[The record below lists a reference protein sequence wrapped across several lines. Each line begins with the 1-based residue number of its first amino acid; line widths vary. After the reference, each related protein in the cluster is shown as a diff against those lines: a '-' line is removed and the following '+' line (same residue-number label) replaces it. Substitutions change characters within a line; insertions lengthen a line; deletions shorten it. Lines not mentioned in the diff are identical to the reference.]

1 MNKTIYLPDT
11 NLLFNL
17 AESIVLE
24 KKYFE
29 HWHRNSVNFW
39 KRYGKQTQIPSLVW
53 AEFCGLW
60 FHKNVD
66 LGNYDFWFRNRI
78 SVFLQMYQ
86 LLKRYKVNMCDESNI
101 LFQNVLEI
109 ASEITS
115 QKMPENLIKTISKR
129 INQTILSIENSIKK
143 KGINKKNKEALERNK
158 KNLLTGKILDG
169 LDSVIVTFAYEF
181 AKKNS
186 ETETIIVSDDKFMVE
201 TVNYFYD
208 TMEHFKNYVVPD
220 NVSAYTTREL
230 VKKRQK

>member
-17 AESIVLE
+17 AESVVLE

-29 HWHRNSVNFW
+29 HWHWNSVNFW

-66 LGNYDFWFRNRI
+66 LENYELWFRNRL
-78 SVFLQMYQ
+78 SVFSQIYQ
-86 LLKRYKVNMCDESNI
+86 LIKRYKVDMCDESDI
-101 LFQNVLEI
+101 LFQSVLEI

-115 QKMPENLIKTISKR
+115 QKMPADLIKKIAGR
-129 INQTILSIENSIKK
+129 INKTIDNIRKRENRSD
-143 KGINKKNKEALERNK
+143 EQEQHLQRNM
-158 KNLLTGKILDG
+158 KNLKTGKILDG

-181 AKKNS
+181 AKKKP
-186 ETETIIVSDDKFMVE
+186 ETDIVVVSDDKFMVE
-201 TVNYFYD
+201 TINYFYD
-208 TMEHFKNYVVPD
+208 AMENFSNYDVPE
-220 NVSAYTTREL
+220 NVYAYTTSEL
-230 VKKRQK
+230 VRKRQR

>member
-17 AESIVLE
+17 AESVVLE

-29 HWHRNSVNFW
+29 HWHWNSVNFW

-66 LGNYDFWFRNRI
+66 LENYELWFRNRL
-78 SVFLQMYQ
+78 SVFSQIYQ
-86 LLKRYKVNMCDESNI
+86 LIKRYKVDMCDESDI
-101 LFQNVLEI
+101 LFQSVLEI

-181 AKKNS
+181 AKKKP
-186 ETETIIVSDDKFMVE
+186 ETDIVVVSDDKFMVE
-201 TVNYFYD
+201 TINYFYD
-208 TMEHFKNYVVPD
+208 AMENFSNYDVPE
-220 NVSAYTTREL
+220 NVYAYTTSEL
-230 VKKRQK
+230 VRKRQR

>member
-24 KKYFE
+24 KKYFG

-66 LGNYDFWFRNRI
+66 LENYDFWFRNRL

-101 LFQNVLEI
+101 LFQSVLEI

-115 QKMPENLIKTISKR
+115 QKMPAELIKKIAGR
-129 INQTILSIENSIKK
+129 INKTIKNIRKKENRSY
-143 KGINKKNKEALERNK
+143 EQEQHLQRNM
-158 KNLLTGKILDG
+158 KNLKTGKILDG

-181 AKKNS
+181 AKKNP
-186 ETETIIVSDDKFMVE
+186 ETDTIVVSDDKFMVE

-208 TMEHFKNYVVPD
+208 TMEHFNNYVVPD
-220 NVSAYTTREL
+220 NVSAYLTQNL
-230 VKKRQK
+230 VKKKIK

>member
-24 KKYFE
+24 KKYFG
-29 HWHRNSVNFW
+29 HWHWNSVRFW

-66 LGNYDFWFRNRI
+66 LGNYDFWFRNRL

-101 LFQNVLEI
+101 LFQSVLEI

-115 QKMPENLIKTISKR
+115 QKMPAELIKKIAGR
-129 INQTILSIENSIKK
+129 INKTIKNIRKKENRSY
-143 KGINKKNKEALERNK
+143 EQEQHLQRNM
-158 KNLLTGKILDG
+158 KNLKTGKILDG

-181 AKKNS
+181 AKKNP
-186 ETETIIVSDDKFMVE
+186 ETDTIVVSDDKFMVE

-208 TMEHFKNYVVPD
+208 TMEHFNNYVVPD
-220 NVSAYTTREL
+220 NVSAYLTQNL
-230 VKKRQK
+230 VKKKIK